1 MKILAINGSYRG
13 HRGQTGGFLRLLLSG
28 AEIAGAE
35 CEEIILADLEMHH
48 CLGCDTC
55 HKPEH
60 YLSCVYAQKDGV
72 EDVFRKI
79 AEADLLI
86 YATPVY
92 VFGISSLMKTFLDRL
107 YSTSDVNQLRVT
119 RSGMFFHHVDET
131 ICSKPFVPLICC
143 DNLDA
148 QMPVNVRD
156 YFRTYARF
164 MDAPLAG
171 ELIRNGARMFGD
183 LSSNEHPE
191 IFPRIPNVINAYQ
204 QAGFELATNG
214 VVSKKTQRAAN
225 QEIIPVPGFGLL
237 KRLRAFKRVMVFQ
250 AKDILSRA
258 SEK

>member
-13 HRGQTGGFLRLLLSG
+13 NRGQTGGFLKLLLSG
-28 AEIAGAE
+28 ATIAGAE
-35 CEEIILADLEMHH
+35 CEEVALAKINLQH

-55 HKPEH
+55 HTAEH
-60 YLSCVYAQKDGV
+60 YLSCVYSQKDGV
-72 EDVFRKI
+72 EEVFRKI
-79 AEADLLI
+79 AEADLVI

-107 YSTSDVNQLRVT
+107 YSTSDVNKLRVT
-119 RSGMFFHHVDET
+119 RSGLFFHHVDET
-131 ICSKPFVPLICC
+131 VCSKPFVSLICC

-164 MDAPLAG
+164 MDANQAG
-171 ELIRNGARMFGD
+171 ELIRNGARLFGD
-183 LSSNEHPE
+183 LSSNEHPD

-214 VVSKKTQRAAN
+214 LISKKTQRAAN
-225 QEIIPVPGFGLL
+225 QEIIPVPGFGWL
-237 KRLRAFKRVMVFQ
+237 KRLRPFKRVMVFQ
-250 AKDILSRA
+250 AKDILLRA
-258 SEK
+258 SGK